1 MDHFPLTKLPC
12 LATIG
17 EDEPSSTG
25 TWFAKARWN
34 LAPPFGPFMR
44 RKGGQENG
52 GIIGEGDVVG
62 GEEEGEAMFG
72 I

>member
-1 MDHFPLTKLPC
+1 
-12 LATIG
+12 
-17 EDEPSSTG
+17 
-25 TWFAKARWN
+25 
-34 LAPPFGPFMR
+34 MR